1 MSRLFGLHPLIADA
15 VSKSTELDDFVVW
28 ARAADGTWADLFDM
42 KERIHVNVWIDTL
55 PGIVFAQAEA
65 TIPGFGG
72 SIKGMALKIPNEH
85 LHTDIMQ
92 VLTILE
98 FLPREDNINDHTHK
112 VYLRWMQ
119 EDREKRKHEE
129 GQIYDSL
136 AEYASMLPDEEIEGH
151 IRDLCAENGI
161 SLEGETSVDIYSK
174 ADSYLRRVARKMRK
188 ARKED

>member
-15 VSKSTELDDFVVW
+15 ISKSTELDDFVVW

-55 PGIVFAQAEA
+55 PGVVFAQVEA

-72 SIKGMALKIPNEH
+72 SIKGMALKIPNKH
-85 LHTDIMQ
+85 LHTYIMQ

-112 VYLRWMQ
+112 VYLRWLREERDRRDKEIDEIHTHLI
-119 EDREKRKHEE
+119 EDA
-129 GQIYDSL
+129 SL
-136 AEYASMLPDEEIEGH
+136 LADEEVEAFV
-151 IRDLCAENGI
+151 RDCCGTYGI
-161 SLEGETSVDIYSK
+161 SLENYTSAEIFTE
-174 ADSYLRRVARKMRK
+174 ADALLKRVARKI
-188 ARKED
+188 RKERKEG